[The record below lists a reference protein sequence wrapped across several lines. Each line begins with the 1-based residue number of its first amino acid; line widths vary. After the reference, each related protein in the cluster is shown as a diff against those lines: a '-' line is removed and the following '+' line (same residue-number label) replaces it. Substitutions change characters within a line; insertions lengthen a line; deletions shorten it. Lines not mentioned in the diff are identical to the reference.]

1 MRRTALFAGLIGS
14 FALAGVAQAHTPY
27 LAPNTFAPSRAFVTV
42 QAGVADSY
50 YFISDFPIRGEGDFL
65 VTGPSGATVKIET
78 VATLKEYAAFDV
90 AVPDAG
96 TYRISTGER
105 AGRQAKWV
113 KIDGAWKM
121 VRAAGGPGGRGPGG
135 GPPGGGAGGQP
146 GGAPPAPPAGGGQA
160 AGPPGGPPGG
170 ASRFVE
176 EAAIPA
182 GAETMTSVSYTRS
195 ETYVT
200 KGAPSREALKP
211 SGKGFE
217 LEAIT
222 HPNEVYAGEA
232 FKFRLLNDGKPVAG
246 VTFEIQRSGDAYA
259 DKKFSQEG
267 KTGADG
273 GASVTLAQP
282 GVYVLE
288 TSYPVRAEGAPAD
301 PTPRSGAYNLTFEVT
316 R

>member
-1 MRRTALFAGLIGS
+1 MRRTATFAALIGG
-14 FALAGVAQAHTPY
+14 LAFVGAAAAHTPY

-65 VTGPSGATVKIET
+65 VTGPSGATVKAEN
-78 VATLKEYAAFDV
+78 VAVLKEYAAFDV

-105 AGRQAKWV
+105 AGRQSKWV

-121 VRAAGGPGGRGPGG
+121 VRPAGGPGGGGRGPGG
-135 GPPGGGAGGQP
+135 
-146 GGAPPAPPAGGGQA
+146 PA
-160 AGPPGGPPGG
+160 PGG

-176 EAAIPA
+176 ESAIPA
-182 GAETMTSVSYTRS
+182 GAETMTSVGYTRT

-200 KGAPSREALKP
+200 KGAPNREALKP
-211 SGKGFE
+211 TGKGFE

-222 HPNEVYAGEA
+222 HPNEIYAGEA

-246 VTFEIQRSGDAYA
+246 VAFEIQHAGDAYA
-259 DKKFSQEG
+259 DKKFSHDG

-273 GASVTLAQP
+273 AAAVTLAQP

-288 TSYPVRAEGAPAD
+288 TSYPVRTEGAPIQPVA
-301 PTPRSGAYNLTFEVT
+301 RSGAYTLTFEVT

>member
-1 MRRTALFAGLIGS
+1 MRRTALSAGLFGS
-14 FALAGVAQAHTPY
+14 LALAGMAQAHTPY
-27 LAPNTFAPSRAFVTV
+27 LSPNTFAPSRAYVTV

-50 YFISDFPIRGEGDFL
+50 YFISDFPIRGEGDFWA
-65 VTGPSGATVKIET
+65 TGPSGTPVKAENLA
-78 VATLKEYAAFDV
+78 VLKEYAAFDV
-90 AVPDAG
+90 ATPTAG

-121 VRAAGGPGGRGPGG
+121 VRPAGGPGGRGPGG
-135 GPPGGGAGGQP
+135 GGASAAGGATAGGPPGGAAPAAPRPGGQ
-146 GGAPPAPPAGGGQA
+146 
-160 AGPPGGPPGG
+160 GGPPGG

-176 EAAIPA
+176 ESAIPA
-182 GAETMTSVSYTRS
+182 GAETMTAVSYTRS

-211 SGKGFE
+211 AGKGFE
-217 LEAIT
+217 LEAVT
-222 HPNEVYAGEA
+222 HPNEIYAGEA

-246 VTFEIQRSGDAYA
+246 VAFEIQHAGDAYA
-259 DKKFSQEG
+259 EKKFANEG

-273 GASVTLAQP
+273 TVSVTIAEP

-288 TSYPVRAEGAPAD
+288 TSYPVRTEGAPPEPVA
-301 PTPRSGAYNLTFEVT
+301 RSGAYILTFEVT
-316 R
+316 K